1 MANDWWHSRKEELLA
16 LAGKGSPIYVYN
28 EETLNDTLFDLLS
41 IDALDVLFY
50 PVHANSHP
58 KVLRKACEMDV
69 GFKCISCDEV
79 TRLLESYPKLTPQR
93 ILFEPEHA
101 YDEIFERAF
110 HYGAHVLVNGLCA
123 LKERRGV
130 FKDREIF
137 IFMKMGHEQ
146 GNTGISTPILGK
158 ETGASVNHEKDVMDI
173 PDLRDHL
180 ETIKD
185 ACPQYKLW
193 LELPDLMVSQAGALL
208 AEVTET
214 GEEGGTR
221 YIRINMDM
229 QDSIYD
235 GLRGAPHQIINLSK
249 RYDEEMVIKTRIIA
263 QNKGPENTI
272 DFMKVPASVEKGDI
286 LLFSNMGVYGPGMD
300 FDEKGRNSVPE
311 HYMSARSMCQ
321 VKI

>member
-146 GNTGISTPILGK
+146 GNTGISTLILGK

-173 PDLRDHL
+173 PDLVDYL
-180 ETIKD
+180 GAVKD
-185 ACPQYKLW
+185 ASPQSKLC
-193 LELPDLMVSQAGALL
+193 LEMPGHMVSHIGVLL
-208 AEVTET
+208 AEVTDIYER
-214 GEEGGTR
+214 EGFR
-221 YIRINMDM
+221 YIGINMDTKAPIYGGLHRACHKIVDLSRLDEKQAVLTRITA
-229 QDSIYD
+229 QDS
-235 GLRGAPHQIINLSK
+235 
-249 RYDEEMVIKTRIIA
+249 
-263 QNKGPENTI
+263 GPANTI
-272 DFMKVPASVEKGDI
+272 AYVKSPASVEKGDI
-286 LLFSNMGVYGPGMD
+286 LLFSDMGTYEPGRNLND
-300 FDEKGRNSVPE
+300 KGRDPLPE
-311 HYMSARSMCQ
+311 HYLCARRLCQ
-321 VKI
+321 VRI